1 MSINS
6 RRLPE
11 THLRCHKVH
20 SQETYR
26 DGDSNYVMLTPTV
39 TAGGRR
45 VIGLRAQ
52 GFRIHAHCRA
62 HWSSADG
69 RGPKAT
75 FSVISLLFGGKIL
88 ETQEVLSETRVQ
100 MGRGIRKRGWGG
112 AEENGKRGASARRG
126 KVKARRGEVK
136 AQRASAKRRRRG
148 RESTKR
154 ERKVRTRREPC
165 GK

>member
-45 VIGLRAQ
+45 VIGLQAQ

-62 HWSSADG
+62 HWSSVDG
-69 RGPKAT
+69 RGPKAA
-75 FSVISLLFGGKIL
+75 SSMISLLFGRKIL
-88 ETQEVLSETRVQ
+88 ETQEVRFETRVQ
-100 MGRGIRKRGWGG
+100 LGRGIRKRKWGG
-112 AEENGKRGASARRG
+112 AEKENGEGMRVR
-126 KVKARRGEVK
+126 EE
-136 AQRASAKRRRRG
+136 G
-148 RESTKR
+148 R
-154 ERKVRTRREPC
+154 
-165 GK
+165 